1 MIKMKEKLV
10 LVVTI
15 KSGMQELFIS
25 VTNEPWIIL
34 LPDNIGQTSIVYASN
49 K

>member
-1 MIKMKEKLV
+1 MKEKLV

-25 VTNEPWIIL
+25 VTNEPWSIL